1 MPEWSDNAIIIGV
14 KKFAERDAIV
24 SFLTQNHGKYSGLCK
39 GAFSKR
45 LSGTVQT
52 GNLVQLNWKARLE
65 EHLGTVKVELLNA
78 YCVPVLSDPGRLTA
92 LSCLCTMCSMLP
104 ERESAEEFFQ
114 KTLEQ
119 IALLSFDG
127 WAERYARWETELLK
141 TLGFGLDLSVC
152 AATGTTQD
160 LIYVSPKSGRAVSR
174 KAGEPW
180 RDKLLALPDFLR
192 NETSAPQSG
201 EEIKKALILTGFFLE
216 NYVLKTLDCSIPA
229 VRGRLVDYVSGRETV
244 DHQGLQNE

>member
-1 MPEWSDNAIIIGV
+1 MPEWSDNAIVIGV
-14 KKFAERDAIV
+14 KKFAERDAVV
-24 SFLTQNHGKYSGLCK
+24 SFLTQNHGKYGGLCK

-45 LSGTVQT
+45 LTGTLQI
-52 GNLVQLNWKARLE
+52 GNLVQMNWKARLE

-92 LSCLCTMCSMLP
+92 LSCLCAMCSLLP
-104 ERESAEEFFQ
+104 ERENVEDFFQ

-141 TLGFGLDLSVC
+141 ILGFGLDLSAC
-152 AATGTTQD
+152 AATGTTRD
-160 LIYVSPKSGRAVSR
+160 LVYVSPKSGRAVSR
-174 KAGEPW
+174 EAGEPW
-180 RDKLLALPDFLR
+180 RDKLLPLPDFLR

-216 NYVLKTLDCSIPA
+216 NYVL
-229 VRGRLVDYVSGRETV
+229 RR
-244 DHQGLQNE
+244 